1 MVKNVIALQN
11 KITYIFPYFFKEN
24 TVKYSN
30 TFQKKKTRKLKKLR
44 ILFSTRTVYY
54 FLDEMLRSNWS
65 SVVEAPK
72 PEHTLC
78 LKISWESQAPR
89 AFFQPGAG
97 FKVSWYIYNICA
109 AAAIFAPPRRSA
121 AISTTTTSS
130 NKNEAQWSEKTR
142 QKNCMSESET
152 VQSFS
157 DVGFCCIVGLSG
169 LQIDWPMSLCF
180 KYIFPFLNLLFTSFS
195 LQKWG

>member
-1 MVKNVIALQN
+1 M
-11 KITYIFPYFFKEN
+11 
-24 TVKYSN
+24 
-30 TFQKKKTRKLKKLR
+30 KKLR

-97 FKVSWYIYNICA
+97 FKVSWYIYNIYVLLLQFLLRRA
-109 AAAIFAPPRRSA
+109 AQLQFPQRRQARTKMKHSDLKKQDKKIACPSRRPFKVFRTLVFVASLDSQDYRLTGQWALASSIFFRFSMWFTIYKFF
-121 AISTTTTSS
+121 ISKMGVKIIS
-130 NKNEAQWSEKTR
+130 
-142 QKNCMSESET
+142 
-152 VQSFS
+152 
-157 DVGFCCIVGLSG
+157 
-169 LQIDWPMSLCF
+169 
-180 KYIFPFLNLLFTSFS
+180 
-195 LQKWG
+195 